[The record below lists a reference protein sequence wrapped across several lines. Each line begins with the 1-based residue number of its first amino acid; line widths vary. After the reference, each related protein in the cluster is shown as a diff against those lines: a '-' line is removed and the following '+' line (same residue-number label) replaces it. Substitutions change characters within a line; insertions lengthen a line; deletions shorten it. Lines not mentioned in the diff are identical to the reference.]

1 MTCDFSFNNRRM
13 EIILSDINFFNIENE
28 IFDSEEDI
36 QRQSLD
42 KKVIDTSGI

>member
-1 MTCDFSFNNRRM
+1 M
-13 EIILSDINFFNIENE
+13 EIILSDINFFNIENQ

-36 QRQSLD
+36 QKQSLD